1 MTEQS
6 SDSLTDSLNDQC
18 QITEI
23 NGESKLLFYANSDFN
38 ATGSDQVS
46 ECSDL
51 IYHFPLLC
59 SYHYVME
66 IT

>member
-23 NGESKLLFYANSDFN
+23 NGESKLLLYANSDFN

-46 ECSDL
+46 DVV
-51 IYHFPLLC
+51 I
-59 SYHYVME
+59 
-66 IT
+66 